1 LSDKTKETVL
11 RKRNYTLPLMLAAVI
26 LMVHLCILFATSL
39 DKQLYIQRLYSME
52 QNAKKVR
59 NWSTFPSKA
68 SGRSCTSW
76 SIRYNGF
83 RQAAPGS

>member
-1 LSDKTKETVL
+1 MSDKTKETVL

-52 QNAKKVR
+52 QNAKKSAELV
-59 NWSTFPSKA
+59 NI
-68 SGRSCTSW
+68 
-76 SIRYNGF
+76 SIESEWEKLHQLVYTIQRF
-83 RQAAPGS
+83 RKRRVP

>member
-1 LSDKTKETVL
+1 MSDKTKETVL

-52 QNAKKVR
+52 QNAKKSAELV
-59 NWSTFPSKA
+59 NI
-68 SGRSCTSW
+68 
-76 SIRYNGF
+76 SIE
-83 RQAAPGS
+83 SEWEKLH